1 LPQIVSSAR
10 RGQRLNPDQHDAVHH
25 DGNLLITAC
34 PGSGKTFV
42 LRERAIRLL
51 KADPDASGIA
61 VTFTR
66 DAAQEL
72 ERRIM
77 TAYPE
82 AGGRITCG
90 TFHSLCKTQL
100 EGAGIPVN
108 LISNAK
114 QFDLVQ
120 RAIRSIA
127 GPGGVRFEEAQAFI
141 DKMKCSLHPDVPLEG
156 PSATLGQI
164 FLAYQELLRQIGAM
178 DFADLLVEATRLM
191 ATGKVSPMRA
201 TFMLVDEAQD
211 SDNVQ
216 TNWVKAH
223 VNSGVEV
230 CLVGDDDQSIFG
242 FRFAGGVDSLLSFKD
257 FAQASHISLNT
268 TYRCAH
274 EIVAPAA
281 ALIEHSRKRMPKK
294 LRTENLD
301 PGTVRVLHFP
311 TQEEEIQEMIRF
323 MARTG
328 DPSSWGILCRTN
340 KIATRIETAAG
351 AALATGRFPVSRNNS
366 KSFWDMPLPAAL
378 LALSR
383 SICFDTMDGVDT
395 ILALANVDEGSIR
408 RVHERYPPRRP
419 GALSSYLREAAG
431 GAFGK
436 AQAHF
441 AGLASQWRSMLLGGH
456 GSMSVDAMAAYI
468 LAAPTVRPPASAKRG
483 DERYKKACEL
493 VESAA
498 RSIKNSRANGISATC
513 VTYDAF
519 CSRLRLLSLE
529 QNSDADRVDESAAR
543 LLTMHAAKGLEF
555 PNVWIAGADVSRS
568 EADVG
573 LIDEE
578 RRLFYVA
585 MTRAKQN
592 LLISYSKKPSQF
604 LYEAGL
610 L

>member
-1 LPQIVSSAR
+1 MSSAR
-10 RGQRLNPDQHDAVHH
+10 RSQRLNPDQHDAVHH

-51 KADPDASGIA
+51 KADPDASGVA

-90 TFHSLCKTQL
+90 TFHSLCKMQL

-114 QFDLVQ
+114 QYDFVQ

-127 GPGGVRFEEAQAFI
+127 GPGGVRFEDAQSFI
-141 DKMKCSLHPDVPLEG
+141 DRMKCSLHPDVPLSG
-156 PSATLGQI
+156 PEETLGQI
-164 FLAYQELLRQIGAM
+164 YLAYQELLLQIGAM
-178 DFADLLVEATRLM
+178 DFADLLVVATRLM
-191 ATGKVSPMRA
+191 ATGKVPPMRA

-257 FAQASHISLNT
+257 FARASHISLNT

-301 PGTVRVLHFP
+301 PGTVRVMHFP
-311 TQEEEIQEMIRF
+311 DQDAEIQEMIRF

-328 DPSSWGILCRTN
+328 APNSWGILCRTN
-340 KIATRIETAAG
+340 KLATRIETAAG

-383 SICFDTMDGVDT
+383 SICFDTMDGIDT
-395 ILALANVDEGSIR
+395 VLALANVDEGAIR
-408 RVHERYPPRRP
+408 RIHERFPPRRP
-419 GALSSYLREAAG
+419 GVLSTYLREAAS

-436 AQAHF
+436 VQAHF
-441 AGLASQWRSMLLGGH
+441 AGLAAQWRSMLLGGH
-456 GSMSVDAMAAYI
+456 GAMSVDAMASYL
-468 LAAPTVRPPASAKRG
+468 LATPSVRPEPGAKRG
-483 DERYKKACEL
+483 DERYKKACAL
-493 VESAA
+493 VESSA
-498 RSIKNSRANGISATC
+498 RSIKNARANGIDTAC
-513 VTYDAF
+513 VSYDAF
-519 CSRLRLLSLE
+519 CSRLRLLSQE
-529 QNSDADRVDESAAR
+529 QNNAGDQVDDNAAR
-543 LLTMHAAKGLEF
+543 LLTMHASKGLEF

-568 EADVG
+568 EVDERLV
-573 LIDEE
+573 DEE

-592 LLISYSKKPSQF
+592 LLISYSDTPSRF
-604 LYEAGL
+604 LYESGL